1 MALNGDTSIMHYA
14 LKRTLGMRPYTW
26 LMRHKFNF
34 GSNMTFSANKKLR
47 IMRNVIK
54 LRKSKI
60 VTGNKDP
67 VTIFMNIM

>member
-1 MALNGDTSIMHYA
+1 MWGYSPQCGEMSRSDKGDG
-14 LKRTLGMRPYTW
+14 LV
-26 LMRHKFNF
+26 
-34 GSNMTFSANKKLR
+34 KLAPHPTKGA
-47 IMRNVIK
+47 NVIK